1 MRLEVADRPGVLAQ
15 VSTVLASHDVS
26 IEAVRQTPV
35 ARRRP
40 TPTVARLV
48 ITTHAAPEHALRSTV
63 EAIAGLDVVRRVVSV
78 LRVEGA

>member
-1 MRLEVADRPGVLAQ
+1 
-15 VSTVLASHDVS
+15 VSSVLASHDVS

-35 ARRRP
+35 LEAP
-40 TPTVARLV
+40 DADYARLV